1 MRLFVD
7 LILALD
13 YKECRLSVKTIST
26 INTEPLSKDHLK
38 KFKNCVT
45 KTPYRQILR
54 KFLNSTRRK
63 VTE

>member
-13 YKECRLSVKTIST
+13 YKECQLSVKIIST
-26 INTEPLSKDHLK
+26 INTERLSKDHQK
-38 KFKNCVT
+38 KFKNYVT
-45 KTPYRQILR
+45 KTPYQQILR